1 MVYLQHEKGET
12 MKISTQLKEIME
24 KLKLLESGIRVV
36 IHNQKNI
43 QEDTDKKL
51 EVLLK
56 NDKHTKTEE
65 ETI

>member
-1 MVYLQHEKGET
+1 

-24 KLKLLESGIRVV
+24 KLKMLESGIRVV

-43 QEDTDKKL
+43 QEHTDKKL
-51 EVLLK
+51 DEVLGK

-65 ETI
+65 ETSKVPN